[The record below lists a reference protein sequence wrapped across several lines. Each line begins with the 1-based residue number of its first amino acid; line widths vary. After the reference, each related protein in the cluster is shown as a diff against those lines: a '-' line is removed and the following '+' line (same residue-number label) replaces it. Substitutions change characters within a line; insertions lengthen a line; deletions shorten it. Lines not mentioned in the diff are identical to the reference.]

1 MAGEDACYRP
11 GMPDTVRYL
20 HDGQAPSFLP
30 PVEERVRLCGEALAA
45 LVDRAGPRGP
55 GRSDLP
61 PKVPVVVGH
70 GEAFAHAMPAAV
82 EIEGRRLVGMK
93 WISGDPHRPPPTIGG
108 LIVLED
114 PGMGG
119 LRGLVSAAGL
129 TGARTAAVSLAALR
143 LVPARTQ
150 RTAAGEAP
158 HVVFVGGGVQAFSHR
173 EALAALV
180 PDASVRFV
188 TRRDAGDLPLRDGD
202 DVVRPER
209 LDASLPDADVVITSV
224 AFGTAGREIDAGR
237 VAPGATVI
245 ATDYA
250 TAVTARTVRSVRGQ
264 TAPAGLPRLIVDDV
278 AQFDATR
285 EAGKLPGY
293 AAADATL
300 GQLIEDPDDVG
311 RAVRERPVGT
321 TVIVS
326 HLGVAVC
333 DLAIGWAVLRA
344 AEAAGAG
351 TELAR

>member
-1 MAGEDACYRP
+1 
-11 GMPDTVRYL
+11 MPDTVRYL
-20 HDGQAPSFLP
+20 HDGLAPSFLP

-45 LVDRAGPRGP
+45 LVDRAGPGGP

-61 PKVPVVVGH
+61 PKLPVVVGH

-82 EIEGRRLVGMK
+82 EIEGLRLVGMK
-93 WISGDPHRPPPTIGG
+93 WISGDPHRPSPTIGG
-108 LIVLED
+108 VILLED

-119 LRGLVSAAGL
+119 LCGLVSAAGL

-143 LVPARTQ
+143 LVPARTE
-150 RTAAGEAP
+150 RTASGEAL

-173 EALAALV
+173 EALAALH
-180 PDASVRFV
+180 PDATVRFV
-188 TRRDAGDLPLRDGD
+188 TRRDAGQLPLRVGD

-209 LDASLPDADVVITSV
+209 MDASLPDADVVITSV
-224 AFGTAGREIDAGR
+224 AFGTAGREIDADR
-237 VAPGATVI
+237 LAPGATMI

-250 TAVTARTVRSVRGQ
+250 TAVTDRTVLGVRDQ
-264 TAPAGLPRLIVDDV
+264 PAPEGLPRLIVDDRF
-278 AQFDATR
+278 QFDATR

-293 AAADATL
+293 GPADATL
-300 GQLIEDPDDVG
+300 GELIAGADGVG

-321 TVIVS
+321 TVIVN

-333 DLAIGWAVLRA
+333 DLAIGWAVLLA

-351 TELAR
+351 AELPR

>member
-1 MAGEDACYRP
+1 MS
-11 GMPDTVRYL
+11 DTVRYL
-20 HDGQAPSFLP
+20 HDGLAPSFLP

-45 LVDRAGPRGP
+45 LVDRASPGGP

-82 EIEGRRLVGMK
+82 QIDGRRLVGMK

-143 LVPARTQ
+143 LVPARTE

-173 EALAALV
+173 EALAALL
-180 PDASVRFV
+180 PAATVRFV
-188 TRRDAGDLPLRDGD
+188 TRRDEAQLPLHDGD

-209 LDASLPDADVVITSV
+209 LAASLPDADVVITSA
-224 AFGTAGREIDAGR
+224 AFGTVGRELGPDR
-237 VAPGATVI
+237 LSPGATVI

-250 TAVTARTVRSVRGQ
+250 TAVTARTLQGIREQGIREQGIREQ
-264 TAPAGLPRLIVDDV
+264 GDAGRLPRLIVDDR

-293 AAADATL
+293 GPADATL
-300 GQLIEDPDDVG
+300 GELITDADGVG

-321 TVIVS
+321 TVVVN

-333 DLAIGWAVLRA
+333 DLAIGWAVLQA
-344 AEAAGAG
+344 AEAVGAG
-351 TELAR
+351 TELPR